1 MPPTPVCL
9 LISGL
14 GGSSPSRTPRGAHPL
29 RPCAASRCR
38 LGWHRALRR
47 YISTSTSIDSTA
59 SIEGRTPVI
68 FPALRRSSSSRISSS
83 LTRCGMGVGSVTAW
97 GPYVSTNTMWSTRPL
112 RCATSATRQVID
124 NRHRSS
130 SRNGGRCGP
139 LRDVPE
145 RLLHGVCDQSCS
157 RLRTYLKHLRSSM
170 QALRNG
176 NHRPWS

>member
-1 MPPTPVCL
+1 VPFRMPPTPVCL

-14 GGSSPSRTPRGAHPL
+14 GGSIPSRTPRGAHPL

-38 LGWHRALRR
+38 LSWHRALRR

-97 GPYVSTNTMWSTRPL
+97 R
-112 RCATSATRQVID
+112 
-124 NRHRSS
+124 
-130 SRNGGRCGP
+130 
-139 LRDVPE
+139 
-145 RLLHGVCDQSCS
+145 
-157 RLRTYLKHLRSSM
+157 
-170 QALRNG
+170 ALRQHEHDVVDKTTPMRDERDEAG
-176 NHRPWS
+176 D